1 MIVKLLIFDLDGTIA
16 DTQSSVCEAVNM
28 ALSNFGLPTVTP
40 DAVARAMGNG
50 ALTLIRR
57 LLPEA
62 DRENEAFVRTVFEFY
77 DNAYDKTCIS
87 APFYEGMYEAM
98 IELKR
103 RGYLLAVL
111 SNKQD
116 KYVKK
121 MMNSFF
127 EEGLLSHMQ
136 GQTPSLPAKPDPTVP
151 LVIAEKLGI
160 SPSDCA
166 FIGDSDVD
174 VLTAKNAGMT
184 GVACAWGYRSEEVLA
199 ENSPE
204 FLIHYPRELLNIFN

>member
-28 ALSNFGLPTVTP
+28 ALSNFDRPTVTP

-136 GQTPSLPAKPDPTVP
+136 GQMLSLPAKPDPTVP